1 MTDRIEPCI
10 EPVVLGIIGCGN
22 ISDTYFSG
30 AARSSFARVKACAD
44 VRPEAAKAKAETH
57 GVQAKSVDALL
68 ADPEI
73 EIVIN
78 LTVPQAHAA
87 VSQQILAAGKHVYLE
102 KPLAAAFD
110 DAKAVL
116 ATANAKG
123 LRVGCAPDT
132 FFGAAHQACR
142 AAIDAGR
149 IGKPIGGS
157 VAVLS
162 HGMESW
168 HPNPKFFFERG
179 GGPIHDLGPYYVT
192 QLVNLLGPVARVSAV
207 ATIGNP
213 TRTITSEPLNGTVI
227 QVDVPTTVNGT
238 LQFANGANVGLSAS
252 WDVWRHQRSPIEIYG
267 TAGSLLGV
275 DPNFFG
281 GAPQWCEG
289 AGAWQPIDIAAHPF
303 GIDNQ
308 TLRSGAKAANYRIV
322 GVLDMAAALRQRRA
336 HRASGE
342 LALHVLEVLDAFER
356 SSVEGRHIAITTPV
370 DRPAA
375 VPLGADETVFLREA

>member
-1 MTDRIEPCI
+1 MTIK
-10 EPVVLGIIGCGN
+10 PVVLGIIGCGN
-22 ISDTYFSG
+22 ISDAYFTG

-44 VRPEAAKAKAETH
+44 MRPEAAKAKAEAH
-57 GVQAKSVDALL
+57 GVQALSVDALL

-73 EIVIN
+73 EIVVN

-87 VSQQILAAGKHVYLE
+87 VSQQVLAAGKHVYLE
-102 KPLAAAFD
+102 KPLASDFH

-116 ATANAKG
+116 TAAKAKG

-132 FFGAAHQACR
+132 FFGAGHQACR

-168 HPNPKFFFERG
+168 HPNPEFFFKRG
-179 GGPIHDLGPYYVT
+179 GGPMHDMGPYYVT
-192 QLVNLLGPVARVSAV
+192 QLVNLLGPVGRVSAV

-213 TRTITSEPLNGTVI
+213 TRTITSEPLNGQI
-227 QVDVPTTVNGT
+227 IDVDVPTTVNGT
-238 LQFANGANVGLSAS
+238 LQFSSGANVTISTS
-252 WDVWRHQRSPIEIYG
+252 WDVWGHQRSPIEIYG
-267 TAGSLLGV
+267 TEGSLLGV
-275 DPNFFG
+275 NPNFFG
-281 GAPQWCEG
+281 GVPQWCEG

-303 GIDNQ
+303 GVDNT
-308 TLRSGAKAANYRIV
+308 TLRSGVRVANYRIV
-322 GVLDMAAALRQRRA
+322 GVLDMAAAIRQRRA

-356 SSVEGRHIAITTPV
+356 SSIEGRHVAIHTPV

-375 VPLGADETVFLREA
+375 VPLGEGEDVFLREA